1 MSTPLTRRR
10 LALEDVNTVERNVQR
25 PPGTPANRELE
36 YCLAAGESTT
46 TDP

>member
-10 LALEDVNTVERNVQR
+10 VALEDVNTVERNVQR
-25 PPGTPANRELE
+25 PLGTASSSTAGPPAS
-36 YCLAAGESTT
+36 STT